1 MHTIVY
7 MNIYFHMVTQMH
19 VIKKIIDD
27 VLLDGKFGVNIVI
40 DFKNKLKLFTL
51 KLGSYTLNM
60 INQTL

>member
-1 MHTIVY
+1 
-7 MNIYFHMVTQMH
+7 MVTQMH

-27 VLLDGKFGVNIVI
+27 VLLDGKFGVNIVT
-40 DFKNKLKLFTL
+40 DFKNKLKLFTP